1 MFLRQMRYF
10 VAVVQQFYRGSTA
23 DEIANVTEL
32 LVSNRGAFISGGDFL
47 ADGGATASYFY
58 GPLRPE
64 RV

>member
-10 VAVVQQFYRGSTA
+10 GAVVQQFYRGSTA

-32 LVSNRGAFISGGDFL
+32 LMSNRGAFITGADFL